1 MLFSVSV
8 FFISRMACRYKLTE
22 NSNDLQEITK
32 FDKNIRKDIDKMRAV
47 MYNEVTIKNRR

>member
-1 MLFSVSV
+1 MSV
-8 FFISRMACRYKLTE
+8 FFISRIVCRRELTE

-32 FDKNIRKDIDKMRAV
+32 FDKNIRKDIDKIRAV